1 MLEPGSFDAY
11 KNAAVPMIVMLSYL
25 ELDIEISDIGIETM
39 ESDDCK
45 EMSRSNEDANNV
57 LAVIWEG
64 ARFSHKNE

>member
-1 MLEPGSFDAY
+1 
-11 KNAAVPMIVMLSYL
+11 MIVMLSYL
-25 ELDIEISDIGIETM
+25 ELDIEISDIDIETM

-57 LAVIWEG
+57 LATIWEG